1 MSGVSAPQT
10 YFINPALFSYLSRPS
25 FIHRPQT
32 NLTNKWDNCFAAAGA
47 RYQIEPLL
55 LKAISAGESSLKP
68 GAININKDRKTGKAS
83 STDYGLMQI
92 NSTHIPK
99 LIKMGVIKKS
109 EDLITKPCLNIHIGS
124 WILASIFRYVA
135 SAGIALDQT
144 MPYFRKDRHETRE
157 QYANKV
163 WRIYR
168 DMKGICLPGQGG
180 RQCRQS

>member
-1 MSGVSAPQT
+1 
-10 YFINPALFSYLSRPS
+10 
-25 FIHRPQT
+25 
-32 NLTNKWDNCFAAAGA
+32 CFAAAGA

-124 WILASIFRYVA
+124 WILA
-135 SAGIALDQT
+135 
-144 MPYFRKDRHETRE
+144 RHF
-157 QYANKV
+157 
-163 WRIYR
+163 
-168 DMKGICLPGQGG
+168 
-180 RQCRQS
+180 

>member
-1 MSGVSAPQT
+1 MSGGKVPLRLISLILLCSLIYPARASYIAPKQ
-10 YFINPALFSYLSRPS
+10 IW
-25 FIHRPQT
+25 
-32 NLTNKWDNCFAAAGA
+32 TNKWDNCFAAAGA

-124 WILASIFRYVA
+124 WILARHFRYVA
-135 SAGIALDQT
+135 SAGIALDHT
-144 MPYFRKDRHETRE
+144 MPDSVRT
-157 QYANKV
+157 
-163 WRIYR
+163 
-168 DMKGICLPGQGG
+168 DMKQESNMLIKYGEFIVT
-180 RQCRQS
+180 

>member
-1 MSGVSAPQT
+1 MDRLL
-10 YFINPALFSYLSRPS
+10 LFSLMPPARASYVAPKQ
-25 FIHRPQT
+25 IW
-32 NLTNKWDNCFAAAGA
+32 TNKWDNCFAAAGA

-55 LKAISAGESSLKP
+55 LKAISAGESSLRP
-68 GAININKDRKTGKAS
+68 GAININKDKKTGKAS

-99 LIKMGVIKKS
+99 LINMGVIKKS

-124 WILASIFRYVA
+124 WILARHFQICGVSWNCLGSYN
-135 SAGIALDQT
+135 AG
-144 MPYFRKDRHETRE
+144 FRKDRHETRE
-157 QYANKV
+157 QYANKI